1 MASESSLALT
11 NMPSTTE
18 IVGEGNTAAEKAL
31 AFIMRGEERRQE
43 RESKLF
49 EQQQQFLTTF
59 SAELQIG
66 KEERKNGHRI
76 VRKLA
81 ADVSSISDQVASLKA
96 QVDAGV
102 SVQHSL
108 YRSFFYDARCTAVS
122 SCLVVCRILSCLC
135 CCIVLF
141 AECTSASSFFS
152 WRITVACVVLCGRV

>member
-59 SAELQIG
+59 SSELQIG
-66 KEERKNGHRI
+66 KEERKNGRCV

-81 ADVSSISDQVASLKA
+81 ADVSSISDQVTSLKA

-108 YRSFFYDARCTAVS
+108 YRSFFYDARCMAVS
-122 SCLVVCRILSCLC
+122 SCLVVCRLLHLGPVLYFIVWPCL
-135 CCIVLF
+135 
-141 AECTSASSFFS
+141 T
-152 WRITVACVVLCGRV
+152 